1 VYALCL
7 IYTRKS
13 NTTSLL
19 TDSEACQA
27 WVPSAA
33 NVAGRFGIFGD
44 FGYSSYDM
52 RDINMAIHGFRRV
65 PSGASASMDDIVGG
79 LTFGGGLQYGINR
92 NFLVG
97 ASAEYLDAGSIG
109 TVTNGSDKATQ
120 EYHLPLLAV
129 GAFAKGVIP
138 VSDSFLFT
146 AGLGLDYI
154 SASGEVKYSSSSGYS
169 SSDKLSGTGV
179 GVKIL
184 AGAQYFFGSNFS
196 LSGELGYR
204 IAKITTVYDKDGE
217 VWKAG
222 PDDNMYLDYSGVI
235 VRLGANVYFGNPA
248 ERPETATVPTAR
260 IRTMAPQPQ
269 YEQVSSSS
277 SALVSAPAVSGD
289 QVPQAAQPRLQHAP
303 AADDRSDKKTLSY
316 KLRELKAL
324 LDDGILTMEDYNE
337 QKKKLL
343 ERYSRSAE

>member
-1 VYALCL
+1 
-7 IYTRKS
+7 
-13 NTTSLL
+13 
-19 TDSEACQA
+19 
-27 WVPSAA
+27 
-33 NVAGRFGIFGD
+33 
-44 FGYSSYDM
+44 
-52 RDINMAIHGFRRV
+52 
-65 PSGASASMDDIVGG
+65 
-79 LTFGGGLQYGINR
+79 
-92 NFLVG
+92 
-97 ASAEYLDAGSIG
+97 
-109 TVTNGSDKATQ
+109 
-120 EYHLPLLAV
+120 LPLLAV